1 VGLATP
7 GARVFANPRTTR
19 SLAQTMTDI
28 EAALRAVPLRMCA
41 MCQAR
46 GMRCEEP
53 VLDYPAPGQVVACP
67 VLFLDGR

>member
-1 VGLATP
+1 
-7 GARVFANPRTTR
+7 
-19 SLAQTMTDI
+19 MTDI